1 MGRDASTTATSG
13 TLLDRLRRHPTDQ
26 AAWQEFVHR
35 YGPRVY
41 QWCRR
46 YDLQEADAQDAT
58 QNVLLKLAAKLRT
71 FEYDPTRSFRGWLRT
86 VTQSVLS
93 DFLAERRRAN
103 LVPLGNLDGTAARN
117 SLLQEL
123 EEEFDRELLREAMAQ
138 VQLRVAPHRWEAF
151 RLTAVEGLSG
161 SEAAARLQMK
171 VATIFT
177 TKSKI
182 QRLLQEELQRLE
194 NPGSPQR

>member
-1 MGRDASTTATSG
+1 MGNDASTTATSG
-13 TLLDRLRRHPTDQ
+13 SLLDRLRRQPTDQ
-26 AAWQEFVHR
+26 AAWQEFVRR

-41 QWCRR
+41 HWCRR

-58 QNVLLKLAAKLRT
+58 QNVLLKLAARMRT

-93 DFLAERRRAN
+93 DFLAERRHAN
-103 LVPLGNLDGTAARN
+103 LVPLGALDGTAART
-117 SLLQEL
+117 SLVQDL
-123 EEEFDRELLREAMAQ
+123 EEEFDHELLEQALAQ

-151 RLTAVEGLSG
+151 RLTALEGLSG

-171 VATIFT
+171 VVTVFT
-177 TKSKI
+177 AKSKI
-182 QRLLQEELQRLE
+182 HRLLQQELQRLE
-194 NPGSPQR
+194 SPGRG